1 VKAKLANKGLR
12 KLRRGKILFALAG
25 LALCAIVFATVR
37 QLRPMLVHAQ
47 PASNGYADPVVC
59 VRCHSDV
66 AATYRQT
73 GMGRSFHRASTADSV
88 EDFKIHD
95 TLYNQA
101 SDRYYTMKQ
110 EKGALYEQ
118 RHQIGF
124 GGEESNYEQ
133 MPMDYVVGSGNHA
146 RTYLHL
152 TREGKLIEL
161 PVSWYSEAGGYW
173 AMSPGYDSPHQQDFG
188 RAITYECM
196 SCHNAYPPAG
206 QTDRFSPDKNIFGK
220 EIPEG
225 IDCQRCH
232 GPGNAHVRAATEG
245 ASTEVVR
252 AAIVNPA
259 RLSRERQMD
268 VCMQCH
274 LETTSWPLPHSMP
287 KVGRT
292 SFLFR
297 PGEPLSDYEL
307 FFDRTP
313 GVGYSETFEVVHQ
326 AYQLR
331 KSACFLKGRMTCIT
345 CHDPHQELH
354 GEEATKH
361 YVAICS
367 GCHANVH
374 ASGIPRG
381 GKSAVKTSVSESNCL
396 TCHMW
401 KRRTDDAVHVVMTD
415 HHIQRFKPTRDLLAP
430 MREKQAVYRGEVVPY
445 YPESLAQVP
454 DGEIYLAIAQTED
467 NSNLKAGTARL
478 RQAMERYKPSSAE
491 FYFAMGAAYS
501 KAERNGEAIPWY
513 EEALRRRP
521 DYQQAL
527 RALAATLEA
536 AGDLARAAMVG
547 EKAAATV
554 HPDTTVLT
562 DLGSAYLKQ
571 GRVGDAKRV
580 LAEALAINPDLPD
593 VAVLL
598 GLVSMREGDSVAAEA
613 FYRRAI
619 KIKPDFAE
627 PHNNLAGI
635 LGRQGRYAE
644 SAFHFQKAIEANPL
658 DAQVHRNYGALLANA
673 GTLDKALLE
682 MKEAVRLDP
691 KSTELHIDFGDVL
704 ARSGDTAHA
713 EQEYRAALAQD
724 GQNGEANLRL
734 ADILAGKG
742 LIREARQYYETAANS
757 VDPKVR
763 QAALRALQQ

>member
-1 VKAKLANKGLR
+1 
-12 KLRRGKILFALAG
+12 
-25 LALCAIVFATVR
+25 
-37 QLRPMLVHAQ
+37 
-47 PASNGYADPVVC
+47 
-59 VRCHSDV
+59 
-66 AATYRQT
+66 
-73 GMGRSFHRASTADSV
+73 
-88 EDFKIHD
+88 
-95 TLYNQA
+95 
-101 SDRYYTMKQ
+101 
-110 EKGALYEQ
+110 
-118 RHQIGF
+118 
-124 GGEESNYEQ
+124 
-133 MPMDYVVGSGNHA
+133 
-146 RTYLHL
+146 
-152 TREGKLIEL
+152 
-161 PVSWYSEAGGYW
+161 
-173 AMSPGYDSPHQQDFG
+173 
-188 RAITYECM
+188 
-196 SCHNAYPPAG
+196 
-206 QTDRFSPDKNIFGK
+206 
-220 EIPEG
+220 
-225 IDCQRCH
+225 
-232 GPGNAHVRAATEG
+232 
-245 ASTEVVR
+245 
-252 AAIVNPA
+252 
-259 RLSRERQMD
+259 
-268 VCMQCH
+268 
-274 LETTSWPLPHSMP
+274 
-287 KVGRT
+287 
-292 SFLFR
+292 
-297 PGEPLSDYEL
+297 
-307 FFDRTP
+307 
-313 GVGYSETFEVVHQ
+313 
-326 AYQLR
+326 
-331 KSACFLKGRMTCIT
+331 
-345 CHDPHQELH
+345 
-354 GEEATKH
+354 
-361 YVAICS
+361 
-367 GCHANVH
+367 
-374 ASGIPRG
+374 
-381 GKSAVKTSVSESNCL
+381 
-396 TCHMW
+396 
-401 KRRTDDAVHVVMTD
+401 MTD

-501 KAERNGEAIPWY
+501 KAGRNGEAIPWY

-536 AGDLARAAMVG
+536 AGDLARAAIVG

-598 GLVSMREGDSVAAEA
+598 GLVSMREEDSVAAEA

-742 LIREARQYYETAANS
+742 QIREARQYYETAANS